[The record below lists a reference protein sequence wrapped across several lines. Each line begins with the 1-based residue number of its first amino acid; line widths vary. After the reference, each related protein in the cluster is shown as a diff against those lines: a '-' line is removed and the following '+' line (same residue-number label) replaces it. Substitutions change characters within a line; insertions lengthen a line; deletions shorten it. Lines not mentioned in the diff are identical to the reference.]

1 MHYFDGYMQ
10 PMLLSQLP
18 KSKRARITAIASDE
32 SMKQKIIEM
41 GLSEGL
47 EVSVLH
53 EGPFGRDP
61 IAVLVEGHIVAM
73 RRAEASTITVEQI
86 A

>member
-1 MHYFDGYMQ
+1 MSI
-10 PMLLSQLP
+10 LLTQLP
-18 KSKRARITAIASDE
+18 KSTRARITAIASDE

-47 EVSVLH
+47 EVTLLH

-61 IAVLVEGHIVAM
+61 IAVLVEGHVVAM
-73 RRAEASTITVEQI
+73 RRSEAETVTVEI
-86 A
+86 L

>member
-1 MHYFDGYMQ
+1 MES
-10 PMLLSQLP
+10 PLLLSQLE
-18 KSKRARITAIASDE
+18 KEQRARITAIATDE
-32 SMKQKIIEM
+32 SMKQKLIEM

-61 IAVLVEGHIVAM
+61 IAVLIEGHVVAM
-73 RRAEASTITVEQI
+73 RRSEAANISVELL
-86 A
+86 

>member
-1 MHYFDGYMQ
+1 MT
-10 PMLLSQLP
+10 PSLNLSELLKSQ
-18 KSKRARITAIASDE
+18 RARITAIATDE
-32 SMKQKIIEM
+32 SMKQKLIEM

-61 IAVLVEGHIVAM
+61 IAVLVEGHVVAM
-73 RRAEASTITVEQI
+73 RRSEAASISVELL
-86 A
+86 